1 MPIKDLYKKNIAR
14 DLNPAVSAE
23 DLTARTIETEIDEYV
38 FTDDIING
46 LYSVLSAIMEH
57 HVNHNGIWINGF
69 FGSGKSHFLKYIGYC
84 VNPHYRE
91 KALYRLEEAVRERDP
106 LQNEGS
112 KSDVTIGDFNRLA
125 AWIRQATVDIVLFNI
140 GAVYDTNADRREVFT
155 QVFWHQFNKFRGYN
169 SENLALAQH
178 LEKVLDRNGRFDAF
192 KQRLKEEGFEWSG
205 QAGILSVAYLDHL
218 LEIAKELVPGIT
230 TDAIKNAIK
239 ADSENVAPD
248 VFCRELKEYV
258 TAKQNPHYRLLFLV
272 DEVSQ
277 FIGDN
282 KQLLL
287 QLQEI
292 VTGLCNTCGDKVWLA
307 CTAQQDL
314 SMLMTNMQILE
325 TNDDYG
331 RIMGRFE
338 VRVSLKGSQTEYIT
352 QKRLLDK
359 NEAGQVVLHDLYEKK
374 RLAIDNQFKLPF
386 SFNAYKNEADFINYY
401 PFVPYQ
407 FRLMMLVL
415 DSFGALGYIDV
426 QSRGN
431 ERSVIK
437 ITHSTAQ
444 SNMNDPVGNFIAFDR
459 FYNSMFAGSL
469 RNTGQRAIANAE
481 EMIDEYKGD
490 KAFARRVV
498 NVLFMVCNLK
508 ESDKLLFP
516 ATLDNIVTLLM
527 EDVDANRQTLVTAVE
542 RTLAFLRGQRIIRLE
557 KDAETGESLYCFQ
570 SADEIE
576 AEREIA
582 AIQVDNAMMAE
593 RYREI
598 FAGHF
603 RATSNRE
610 RYCSRDFSVGWT
622 IYGRNSLANNPD
634 VLVEFAFAG
643 PSSGGL
649 FDGAIDPKKL
659 TFNIWAELA
668 NEREL
673 QNDFYYYCQVQQFV
687 SRPSN
692 SATRARTV
700 SSINDRVKQLYTSS
714 IVPRFN
720 AILNRCRVKSGNTDI
735 TVNGEGASKYHNALA
750 IHLGNLYE
758 YATLAVGAT
767 VPTTPQELQ
776 QAILR
781 PVEPG
786 DYGELNPM
794 TPAEGLVEQ
803 YIGQQIGT
811 VYVSEVFR
819 NFADRPY
826 GWSNVATAYFL
837 NELRR
842 RQKRAFTYNNDT
854 TVDNATIAQN
864 LITRSQLFTVT
875 QATVISRER
884 INEFI
889 GVWRNIF
896 NTRQVAVSYDSGEL
910 FRLCKETRDGEHHV
924 SIDST
929 IRSLESMKKELS
941 GLPLYDALD
950 GQIELLKKWKEERDH
965 LRFFEMVKDDEAT
978 AKELFDKG
986 KAIRQFIDD
995 MLPAYKEIRQ
1005 FAKENEYNFQFLPDK
1020 SMVAVLMPIINDA
1033 WPIPTMRNYARAK
1046 SALSKDLEKLTEAM
1060 REEIKMRYA
1069 EVFEDLRGV
1078 AVAQGV
1084 SYTINEEKVL
1094 AEKTASTNL
1103 YVLKNALDVTDYRAS
1118 QVSEMMSR
1126 RPVVNDT
1133 DTGHT
1138 EPPHRRVRMITLR
1151 TGSNAP
1157 LNTEAAVDAYLAQL
1171 KLQLMEKV
1179 ASREENEDIMVK

>member
-1 MPIKDLYKKNIAR
+1 M
-14 DLNPAVSAE
+14 
-23 DLTARTIETEIDEYV
+23 
-38 FTDDIING
+38 
-46 LYSVLSAIMEH
+46 
-57 HVNHNGIWINGF
+57 
-69 FGSGKSHFLKYIGYC
+69 
-84 VNPHYRE
+84 
-91 KALYRLEEAVRERDP
+91 
-106 LQNEGS
+106 
-112 KSDVTIGDFNRLA
+112 
-125 AWIRQATVDIVLFNI
+125 
-140 GAVYDTNADRREVFT
+140 
-155 QVFWHQFNKFRGYN
+155 
-169 SENLALAQH
+169 
-178 LEKVLDRNGRFDAF
+178 
-192 KQRLKEEGFEWSG
+192 
-205 QAGILSVAYLDHL
+205 
-218 LEIAKELVPGIT
+218 
-230 TDAIKNAIK
+230 
-239 ADSENVAPD
+239 
-248 VFCRELKEYV
+248 
-258 TAKQNPHYRLLFLV
+258 
-272 DEVSQ
+272 
-277 FIGDN
+277 
-282 KQLLL
+282 
-287 QLQEI
+287 
-292 VTGLCNTCGDKVWLA
+292 
-307 CTAQQDL
+307 
-314 SMLMTNMQILE
+314 
-325 TNDDYG
+325 
-331 RIMGRFE
+331 
-338 VRVSLKGSQTEYIT
+338 RVSLRGTQTEYIT

-374 RLAIDNQFKLPF
+374 HLAIDNQFKLPL
-386 SFNAYKNEADFINYY
+386 SFNAYKDEADFINYY

-444 SNMNDPVGNFIAFDR
+444 SDMNEEVGKFIAFDR

-490 KAFARRVV
+490 KTFARRVV
-498 NVLFMVCNLK
+498 NVLFMLCNLR

-542 RTLAFLRGQRIIRLE
+542 RTLAFLRGQRIIRIE

-576 AEREIA
+576 AEREIV

-598 FAGHF
+598 FASHF

-610 RYCSRDFSVGWT
+610 RYCSRDFSIGWT

-634 VLVEFAFAG
+634 ILVEFAFAG
-643 PSSGGL
+643 PAAGGL
-649 FDGAIDPKKL
+649 FGSAIDPKKL

-673 QNDFYYYCQVQQFV
+673 LNDFYYYCQVQQFV

-692 SATRARTV
+692 SAIRARTV

-714 IVPRFN
+714 IVPQFN
-720 AILNRCRVKSGNTDI
+720 AILNRCAIKSGNTDI
-735 TVNGEGASKYHNALA
+735 TVSGQGASRYHQALEV
-750 IHLGNLYE
+750 HLGNLYE
-758 YATLAVGAT
+758 YAKLAVGSSI
-767 VPTTPQELQ
+767 PTTPQELQ

-781 PVEPG
+781 PVQPG

-842 RQKRAFTYNNDT
+842 RQKRAFTYNNDP
-854 TVDNATIAQN
+854 TVENATIAQN
-864 LITRSQLFTVT
+864 LLARSQLFTVT
-875 QATVISRER
+875 PATVISREL
-884 INEFI
+884 INRFVR
-889 GVWRNIF
+889 VWRNIF

-910 FRLCKETRDGEHHV
+910 FRLCRETRDGEHHV

-929 IRSLESMKKELS
+929 IHSLESMKRELS

-965 LRFFEMVKDDEAT
+965 LRFFERVIADEAT

-1020 SMVAVLMPIINDA
+1020 SMVEALMPVLDDA
-1033 WPIPTMRNYARAK
+1033 WPMPGMRKYAQAK
-1046 SALSKDLEKLTEAM
+1046 SAVSKELDRLRQEM
-1060 REEIKMRYA
+1060 RGEIRTRYA
-1069 EVFEDLRGV
+1069 EVFEGLRRF
-1078 AVAQGV
+1078 AQEQQV
-1084 SYTINEEKVL
+1084 QYTINEANVL
-1094 AEKTASTNL
+1094 TQKTASNNL
-1103 YVLKNALDVTDYRAS
+1103 FVLQRALDTTDYRAA
-1118 QVSEMMSR
+1118 QVTEMMSR
-1126 RPVVNDT
+1126 RPVVERKDKE
-1133 DTGHT
+1133 GK
-1138 EPPHRRVRMITLR
+1138 EPPHRSVRMITLR
-1151 TGSNAP
+1151 TGSNMP
-1157 LNTEAAVDAYLAQL
+1157 LNSEAAVDAYLAQL
-1171 KLQLMEKV
+1171 KVQLMEKV